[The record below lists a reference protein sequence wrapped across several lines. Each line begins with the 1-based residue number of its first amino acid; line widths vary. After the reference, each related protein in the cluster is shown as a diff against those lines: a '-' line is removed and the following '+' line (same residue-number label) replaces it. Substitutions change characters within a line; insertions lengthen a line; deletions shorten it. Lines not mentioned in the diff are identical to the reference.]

1 MQDKKEFNQKEYII
15 QYKKEHYSTF
25 KVDLLKKE
33 KKEFD
38 NVLKSENITKTDFLR
53 ESIFEFKKGR
63 KIEMNRYDVISFIK
77 RRRVKERK
85 NFEED
90 FALGNY
96 SNQNQ
101 NLEGTHVLADGSSFF
116 TIVLKTDDFA
126 YISVEDEE
134 GYTLEDG
141 YVTYEAYE
149 ELIDAYEKAYNKE
162 K

>member
-1 MQDKKEFNQKEYII
+1 MENKFNQRAYKNEWRKAKKSQVNIELDKEE
-15 QYKKEHYSTF
+15 KADFDK
-25 KVDLLKKE
+25 LLK
-33 KKEFD
+33 
-38 NVLKSENITKTDFLR
+38 NENITKTDFLR
-53 ESIFEFKKGR
+53 ESIFEFKKR
-63 KIEMNRYDVISFIK
+63 REIEMNRYDVINFIK
-77 RRRVKERK
+77 RRRVKERE

-101 NLEGTHVLADGSSFF
+101 NLEGTHVLSDGSSFF